1 MRMAATR
8 ARSSRILRRAR
19 WRRRGRPTGTTSSCG
34 CRMLPRDA
42 GAAGA
47 AGSGCTIRTAVR
59 GSKCS
64 PTSRRRSGPRRRR
77 TDATST
83 STSTPAP
90 RACRAATPW
99 PDTGRCGG
107 RIFAPA
113 RSSTSRPGPRRSRCE
128 HQAAAPTPPRS
139 PPTGAIWPSPAAS
152 PAARSRTAA
161 TRSAPRN
168 ALWIRDL
175 ETGSERVA
183 MDPITV
189 DNTEGIKTLR
199 ILPGYSLDR
208 RRLRHRGHAGAGRSA
223 CWTWPRGM

>member
-1 MRMAATR
+1 MAATR
-8 ARSSRILRRAR
+8 ARSSRISRRAR

-34 CRMLPRDA
+34 CRMSPRDA

-47 AGSGCTIRTAVR
+47 AGSGCTTGTAVR

-113 RSSTSRPGPRRSRCE
+113 RSSTSRPAPRRSRCG

-152 PAARSRTAA
+152 PAAPSRTAVTPLVRVPPSGSA
-161 TRSAPRN
+161 TWRRGASAWRWTRSPWTTRRGSRRCVSCRATAGPLTAP
-168 ALWIRDL
+168 ASW
-175 ETGSERVA
+175 S
-183 MDPITV
+183 
-189 DNTEGIKTLR
+189 
-199 ILPGYSLDR
+199 R
-208 RRLRHRGHAGAGRSA
+208 RAGRSA